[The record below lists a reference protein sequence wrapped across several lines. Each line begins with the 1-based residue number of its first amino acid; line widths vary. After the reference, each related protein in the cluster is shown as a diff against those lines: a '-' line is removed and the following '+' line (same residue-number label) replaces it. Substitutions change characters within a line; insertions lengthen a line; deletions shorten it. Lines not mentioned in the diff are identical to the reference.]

1 MDHLH
6 SQVLGGVS
14 NPIAICQWLVPT
26 SRDINPLD
34 VSTDDGSDMGAER
47 QLVDYDSNSYEE
59 SDEEIPLTGITEG

>member
-14 NPIAICQWLVPT
+14 NPIAICQRLVPT
-26 SRDINPLD
+26 SLD

-47 QLVDYDSNSYEE
+47 QLVDYESKSYEE
-59 SDEEIPLTGITEG
+59 SDEEIPLTGIIEG